1 MTTPE
6 TPSTATEEV
15 RDYYDLNTARWFA
28 RPRDSDAIHRAVWG
42 EGVRSQA
49 EAFRYVDRLVLRE
62 LEEIAGS
69 FPAPLHVLDL
79 GCGIGNS
86 LIFLAS
92 HAAIRGTGIT
102 LSGVQAEYAARHI
115 QQAGLAGRVECLKG
129 DFLELPKTI
138 APAQL
143 AFSIEAFVHSPDPEQ
158 YFTATAGRVVPG
170 GLLVVCDD
178 FISEQTQGRL
188 SGRNARLLDDVRTG
202 WLARSLVTPAHAD
215 ECARRAGYRP
225 VKNLDLT
232 KFLDLRRP
240 RDLVV
245 AAIVGLGR
253 HLPLTGYRW
262 RSLVGGNALQA
273 ALVAG
278 LIEFRFVVWQR
289 VDTALAAGGHS

>member
-6 TPSTATEEV
+6 RSSTAAEEV

-42 EGVRSQA
+42 EGVGSQA

-62 LEEIAGS
+62 LEELAGS
-69 FPAPLHVLDL
+69 FAEPLHVLDL
-79 GCGIGNS
+79 GCGVGNS

-92 HAAIRGTGIT
+92 HSIIRGTGIT
-102 LSGVQAEYAARHI
+102 LSGVQAEYAARNI
-115 QQAGLAGRVECLKG
+115 EQAGLTGRVDCLQG
-129 DFLELPKTI
+129 DFLHLPPTI

-143 AFSIEAFVHSPDPEQ
+143 AFSIEAFVHSPDPER
-158 YFTATAGRVVPG
+158 YFAASAEHVVPG

-178 FISEQTQGRL
+178 FVSERAQGRP
-188 SGRNARLLDDVRTG
+188 SRRSARLLDDVRTG
-202 WLARSLVTPAHAD
+202 WLARSLVTLAHAD
-215 ECARRAGYRP
+215 ACAHRAGYRRI
-225 VKNLDLT
+225 KDLDLT
-232 KFLDLRRP
+232 MYLDVRRP

-245 AAIVGLGR
+245 AAVVGIGR
-253 HLPLTGYRW
+253 YLPLTGYRW

-278 LIEFRFVVWQR
+278 LIEFRFVVWQK
-289 VDTALAAGGHS
+289 VVGTS

>member
-1 MTTPE
+1 M
-6 TPSTATEEV
+6 SSIATEEV

-42 EGVRSQA
+42 EGVTSQA
-49 EAFRYVDRLVLRE
+49 GAFQYVDRLVLGE
-62 LEEIAGS
+62 LEGLAGA

-92 HAAIRGTGIT
+92 NAVIRGTGVT
-102 LSGVQAEYAARHI
+102 LSGVQAEFAARHV
-115 QQAGLAGRVECLKG
+115 QQAGLTDCVECLKG
-129 DFLELPKTI
+129 DFLDLPRTI

-143 AFSIEAFVHSPDPEQ
+143 AFSIEAFVHSPDPER
-158 YFTATAGRVVPG
+158 YFAATAGHVEPG

-178 FISEQTQGRL
+178 FL
-188 SGRNARLLDDVRTG
+188 SDRARGHLSRRSARLLDDVRSG
-202 WLARSLVTPAHAD
+202 WLARSLITLAD
-215 ECARRAGYRP
+215 ADACARRAGYRL

-232 KFLDLRRP
+232 MHLDVRRP
-240 RDLVV
+240 RDLLV

-273 ALVAG
+273 ALMAG
-278 LIEFRFVVWQR
+278 LIEFRFVVWQQGYSNSIR
-289 VDTALAAGGHS
+289 M